1 MRAAA
6 VTFFR
11 IQARAT
17 LMAPVHLCIPGKL
30 SVGTAASN
38 YVAALLSSVA
48 FPLHKIIT
56 IVLWNT

>member
-17 LMAPVHLCIPGKL
+17 LMAPVHLCIPANYQL
-30 SVGTAASN
+30 GTAASN
-38 YVAALLSSVA
+38 YVAVLLSRVA